1 MASNLLGPR
10 QIGAKVQV
18 RTGKTLRRAFDLARP
33 LESRVGPQTC
43 GPSDSFPQIF
53 RFVRAGTAMASH
65 SSKYRRFEEE
75 YLIPV
80 GFGWTVMVIA
90 LYIAVV
96 VLQ

>member
-1 MASNLLGPR
+1 VEVRGGKTRGAPSTRRRRWNRELMRGFAAPPIHSHKSSASCAGMDMAS
-10 QIGAKVQV
+10 
-18 RTGKTLRRAFDLARP
+18 D
-33 LESRVGPQTC
+33 
-43 GPSDSFPQIF
+43 
-53 RFVRAGTAMASH
+53 

-80 GFGWTVMVIA
+80 GFGWTVLVIA

>member
-1 MASNLLGPR
+1 MGSDN
-10 QIGAKVQV
+10 
-18 RTGKTLRRAFDLARP
+18 
-33 LESRVGPQTC
+33 SR
-43 GPSDSFPQIF
+43 
-53 RFVRAGTAMASH
+53 
-65 SSKYRRFEEE
+65 YRRIEEE